1 MADETAYSIGSMDE
15 VQMLADTDMLEIE
28 RPDGNPAAESPVPN
42 SWWRLPAAK
51 IAGYVLGKIVQGS
64 GMRLSLNS
72 GQLTLESGGA
82 ASVEISGSAATL
94 GLSNMNRFN
103 RCNNATAQTITI
115 PPQSSVAWP
124 DDIQLEGAQWG
135 AGAVTFV
142 AGPGVTLRKRSNRT
156 ATTDGQNAPWG
167 LKRTG
172 LNEWLLFGDLGST

>member
-1 MADETAYSIGSMDE
+1 MADETAYSIGSMTE
-15 VQMLADTDMLEIE
+15 VTALADTDMLETE
-28 RPDGNPAAESPVPN
+28 RPDGVPPTTPN
-42 SWWRLPAAK
+42 SWWRVSAAK
-51 IAGYVLGKIVQGS
+51 IAAYVLGKVVQGS
-64 GMRLSLNS
+64 GMRLSLAG

-82 ASVEISGSAATL
+82 ASVEITGSAATL

-115 PPQSSVAWP
+115 PPQSAVAWP

-142 AGPGVTLRKRSNRT
+142 AGYGVTLRKRSNRT

-172 LNEWLLFGDLGST
+172 LNEWLLFGDLGSA